1 MTEGRINIQGMS
13 CQHCVGAVK
22 KALESVGGLRDVQ
35 VDLEKGNASFTR
47 PDDVSLEHVTRAV
60 EEAGYRVVG

>member
-1 MTEGRINIQGMS
+1 MTTDRLKIQGMS

-22 KALESVGGLRDVQ
+22 KALDLVGGLRDVR
-35 VDLEKGNASFTR
+35 VDLEKGEASFAR
-47 PDDVSLEHVTRAV
+47 PEDVSLEKVKRAV